1 MIKAFEEQEGKKKT
15 EKKNQNM
22 AIEKFIPQTKTYF
35 KLKTFQNSH
44 KLGQYAK
51 FAQNQ
56 EIDTRAI

>member
-1 MIKAFEEQEGKKKT
+1 MWRL
-15 EKKNQNM
+15 KNLSHKQ
-22 AIEKFIPQTKTYF
+22 
-35 KLKTFQNSH
+35 KLISSFQNSH